1 VNRRAS
7 QRLLIPGAG
16 GFLRWSFAIRLLKYR
31 WRAWTLAVLLIGGPV
46 TLAMWLV
53 PYSWTARVKL
63 NRLDPGGIVTH
74 ETGELVTP
82 PR

>member
-7 QRLLIPGAG
+7 QRLLIPGARA
-16 GFLRWSFAIRLLKYR
+16 FLRWSFASRLLKYR
-31 WRAWTLAVLLIGGPV
+31 WRVWTLAVLLIAGPV